1 MSTLVP
7 ALTHVLGG
15 IPLPSRR
22 TARIGALT
30 VAAICSTV
38 STVVLTSP
46 AEADSIRV
54 HDIQGT
60 TRTSPLVGRPV
71 TDVEGVVTGVRGYG
85 SSRGFWIQDTRAD
98 DNPATSEGVF
108 VFTSSTPKVSVGDA
122 VTVSGTV
129 GEFVPGGASSGNQS
143 VTQITRP
150 TITVVSSGNAVPA
163 PTVIDA
169 RSVPNAYA
177 PAGDTAAN
185 GSVGGLTLRPATYA
199 LDRYESLEG
208 MNVRVANT
216 RVVGATD
223 PFTELWVT
231 VKPGENATR
240 RGGTLYGSSTSQNTG
255 RIQIQSL
262 GAVADFPKANVGDVL
277 KGTTTGP
284 LDYNQFG
291 GYTLVAN
298 EIGTLKQGGTERETT
313 RKQSR
318 GELAVA
324 TYNVENLDPSDATF
338 AEHAAAIVNNLQ
350 SPDIVALEEI
360 QDNNGAT
367 NDGTVAA
374 DRTVKKLIE
383 AIAAAGGPTYDWRSI
398 DPVDLADGGEP
409 GGNIRQVFLFNP
421 ERVSFTDRAGG
432 DASTAAGVTRTHGEA
447 RLTVSPGRIDPAN
460 TAWTNSRKPLAGE
473 FSFRGKPVF
482 VIANHFA
489 SKGGD
494 QALHSQFQPPTR
506 SSETQRHLQATTVNT
521 FVKEILA
528 KDRNADVIALGDI
541 NDFDFSDTAK
551 LLEDD
556 GALWSAIKSLPRRE
570 RYSYVFQGNAQV
582 LDQIL
587 ISPSIRRSCAF
598 TYDSVHLN
606 SEFNDQ
612 ISDHDPQILRFRP

>member
-1 MSTLVP
+1 M
-7 ALTHVLGG
+7 
-15 IPLPSRR
+15 PSKR

-30 VAAICSTV
+30 VATICSTV
-38 STVVLTSP
+38 SAVVLTSP
-46 AEADSIRV
+46 AEADSVRI

-60 TRTSPLVGRPV
+60 TRTSPLAGQQV
-71 TDVEGVVTGVRGYG
+71 TGVEGIVTGVRTYG
-85 SSRGFWIQDTRAD
+85 SRGFWIQDTRAD
-98 DNPATSEGVF
+98 ADPATSEGVF
-108 VFTSSTPKVSVGDA
+108 VFTSSRPTVSVGDA
-122 VTVSGTV
+122 VTVAGTV
-129 GEFVPGGASSGNQS
+129 GEFVPGGTSSGNQS

-150 TITVVSSGNAVPA
+150 TITVVSTGNAVPA
-163 PTVIDA
+163 ATVVDA
-169 RSVPNAYA
+169 RSVPSRYA
-177 PAGDTAAN
+177 PAGDTAAG
-185 GSVGGLTLRPATYA
+185 GSVNGLTLAPAKYA
-199 LDRYESLEG
+199 LDFYESLEG
-208 MNVRVANT
+208 MNVKVADT

-231 VKPGENATR
+231 VKPGENDNR
-240 RGGTLYGSSTSQNTG
+240 RGGTVYGSYTSQNTG

-277 KGTTTGP
+277 KGTTAGP

-298 EIGTLKQGGTERETT
+298 EIGTLEQGGLERETT
-313 RKQSR
+313 RKQGR

-324 TYNVENLDPSDATF
+324 TYNVENLDPSDASF
-338 AEHAAAIVNNLQ
+338 ADHAAAIVHNLQ

-374 DRTVKKLIE
+374 DQTVKKLVD
-383 AIAAAGGPTYDWRSI
+383 AITAAGGPAYEWRSI
-398 DPVDLADGGEP
+398 DPVNLSDGGEP

-432 DASTAAGVTRTHGEA
+432 DATTAVGVTKAYGKA

-460 TAWTNSRKPLAGE
+460 TAWTNSRKPLVGE
-473 FSFRGKPVF
+473 FSFRGKSVF

-494 QALHSQFQPPTR
+494 QSLHSEFQPPKR
-506 SSETQRHLQATTVNT
+506 SSETQRHLQATAVNT

-528 KDRNADVIALGDI
+528 KEKNADVIALGDI
-541 NDFDFSDTAK
+541 NDFEFSRTAE

-556 GALWSAIKSLPRRE
+556 GALWSAFKSLPKSE

-587 ISPSIRRSCAF
+587 ISPSIRRSCEF
-598 TYDSVHLN
+598 TYDSVHVN

-612 ISDHDPQILRFRP
+612 ISDHDPQVLRFRP